1 MHFLQQVDS
10 FNYSNSSRPND
21 RVQFQWS
28 CKAFREKSVVG
39 FLFSNVAGQQ
49 FYKESS
55 LVMLRAS
62 QQRQRRCH
70 NVFMI
75 SHDGY
80 INIVSSLEMKALR
93 TSVDNFLTTLSSDVV
108 ATLWQH
114 GSNVVTSLLS
124 YVAYVPS
131 CLTCLHAFCVFAP
144 SRLMYFRAFAP
155 YTPSCLTCLRALRA
169 LIFTFLNYASCG
181 LYLLFPRLTY
191 LRLTHWTKAI
201 LKCPKGKLK
210 RSSVW
215 NFNGKSFWLIF
226 I

>member
-28 CKAFREKSVVG
+28 CSAFREKFVVG

-93 TSVDNFLTTLSSDVV
+93 TSVDNFVATLSSDVV
-108 ATLWQH
+108 ATLWQC
-114 GSNVVTSLLS
+114 GSNVVPSLLS
-124 YVAYVPS
+124 YVPYVPS
-131 CLTCLHAFCVFAP
+131 RLRALCTFAP
-144 SRLMYFRAFAP
+144 SRLTHLRAFAP
-155 YTPSCLTCLRALRA
+155 YVPWFLRSLITRLARFICYFRALLTC
-169 LIFTFLNYASCG
+169 AS
-181 LYLLFPRLTY
+181 LTEQ
-191 LRLTHWTKAI
+191 RQ
-201 LKCPKGKLK
+201 
-210 RSSVW
+210 S
-215 NFNGKSFWLIF
+215 
-226 I
+226 